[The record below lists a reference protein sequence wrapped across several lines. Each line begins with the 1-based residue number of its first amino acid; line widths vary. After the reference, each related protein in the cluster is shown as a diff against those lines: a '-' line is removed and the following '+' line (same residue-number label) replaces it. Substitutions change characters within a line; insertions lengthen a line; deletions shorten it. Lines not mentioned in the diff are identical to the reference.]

1 MNKKIRVGLIGTG
14 RIGKLHAENIVGNLY
29 EYAELKSVADVYFEG
44 AKELA
49 KRLNIKN
56 AYQDYHDILSDREI
70 DAVIICS
77 STNTHCQ
84 IIIDSANNVKE
95 IFCEKPID
103 LSVDKI
109 KDALNVVDKKGV
121 KLQLGFN
128 RRFDHNFKKIYD
140 IVRKGDI
147 GDVHVI
153 KVTSRDPAPPPIDYI
168 KVSGGIFLD
177 MAIHDFDM
185 LRYISGSEANE
196 VFATGGVMIDP
207 AIGKIG
213 DIDTAVTIV
222 KMKNNIICLVDNSRK
237 SVYGYDQRLEVFG
250 SKGCLIADNNTPTN
264 VKHYNDLSVNS
275 DKPYYFFLERYKNAY
290 INELREFFESIRID
304 KKPLVSGI
312 DGLKSTYIALAAKE
326 SLMKGDKIEVKE
338 F

>member
-1 MNKKIRVGLIGTG
+1 MNEKIKVGLIGTG

-29 EYAELKSVADVYFEG
+29 EYAELKSVADVCFDG

-49 KRLNIKN
+49 KKLNIKN
-56 AYQDYHDILSDREI
+56 AYKDYQDILCDREI

-84 IIIDSANNVKE
+84 IIIDSANSGKD

-121 KLQLGFN
+121 KLQIGFN

-140 IVRKGDI
+140 MVRRGDI
-147 GDVHVI
+147 GDVQVLKI
-153 KVTSRDPAPPPIDYI
+153 TSRDPAPPSIDYI

-185 LRYISGSEANE
+185 LRYISGSEADE
-196 VFATGGVMIDP
+196 VFATGSVMIDP
-207 AIGKIG
+207 AIGKAG
-213 DIDTAVTIV
+213 DIDTAVTTV
-222 KMKNNIICLVDNSRK
+222 KMKSGVLCIVDNSRR

-250 SKGCLIADNNTPTN
+250 SKGCLVADNNTPTN
-264 VKHYNDLSVNS
+264 VKHYNDVSVSS

-290 INELREFFESIRID
+290 INELSEFFDSIHND

-326 SLMKGDKIEVKE
+326 SLMKGDKIKVKE